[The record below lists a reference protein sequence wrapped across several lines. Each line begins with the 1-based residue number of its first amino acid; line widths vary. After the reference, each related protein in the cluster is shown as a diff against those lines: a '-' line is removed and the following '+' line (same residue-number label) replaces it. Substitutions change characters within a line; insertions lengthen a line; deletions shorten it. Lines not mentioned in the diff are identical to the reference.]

1 VHRTAHQ
8 LGLRTTATMMF
19 GCGETHAHRVRH
31 LARIRRLQQETDG
44 FTAFI
49 PWMFQRANTA
59 LGKSVTHEAT
69 AVDYL
74 KTLAISRL
82 FLDNVRNVQASWLT
96 PGLKLGQIALRF
108 GGNDLG
114 SILIEENVVSA
125 AGCHNRTNE
134 EELRRVIRDAGFRP
148 VQRDSLYRLYFLK

>member
-1 VHRTAHQ
+1 
-8 LGLRTTATMMF
+8 
-19 GCGETHAHRVRH
+19 
-31 LARIRRLQQETDG
+31 
-44 FTAFI
+44 
-49 PWMFQRANTA
+49 
-59 LGKSVTHEAT
+59 
-69 AVDYL
+69 
-74 KTLAISRL
+74 
-82 FLDNVRNVQASWLT
+82 VQASWLT

-148 VQRDSLYRLYFLK
+148 VQRDSLYRFYFLK